1 MDLTP
6 FDHLELLG
14 GFLILH
20 VEISDEPLIDSI
32 GREALAC
39 TSIIGR

>member
-20 VEISDEPLIDSI
+20 VEVCDEPLMTNS
-32 GREALAC
+32 ALLVPP
-39 TSIIGR
+39 R